1 MILVR
6 QMNDIKDSV
15 KKNEI
20 FTLLAYSLDDSANI
34 SLRRSTVNT
43 YIAILLSSS
52 KTNILQYPDVFIQIM
67 SWILGEYGYLADK
80 MSVEAILEKIC
91 QLILKKDSSTIGG
104 DIEMR

>member
-1 MILVR
+1 
-6 QMNDIKDSV
+6 
-15 KKNEI
+15 
-20 FTLLAYSLDDSANI
+20 
-34 SLRRSTVNT
+34 
-43 YIAILLSSS
+43 
-52 KTNILQYPDVFIQIM
+52 M